1 MRKLKPQEVRVHRA
15 QWNKLGGE
23 GQSEEGQS
31 SRGMR
36 ERERGQKVGRV
47 PWRSKMKGEVTLDQ
61 DALRQDGVKCQS
73 TGRATKVCR
82 GGIMWKP
89 PEVPIGF
96 RMFGG
101 DTDGEAGTC
110 PQCSEWHPGQQK
122 ECKRLSGHDLS
133 YGKF

>member
-101 DTDGEAGTC
+101 
-110 PQCSEWHPGQQK
+110 
-122 ECKRLSGHDLS
+122 GHRWGSWDMS
-133 YGKF
+133 PVFRMAPWTAEGVQETFWP